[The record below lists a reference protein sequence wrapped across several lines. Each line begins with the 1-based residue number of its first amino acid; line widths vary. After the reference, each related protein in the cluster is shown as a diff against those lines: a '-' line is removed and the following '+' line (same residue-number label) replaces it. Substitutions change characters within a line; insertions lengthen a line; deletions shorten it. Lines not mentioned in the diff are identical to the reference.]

1 MGGENQ
7 TGTVAQWHSGTVA
20 NKWSKLMNLMNH
32 FKSHKIL
39 DRLRLF

>member
-1 MGGENQ
+1 MDGADQ
-7 TGTVAQWHSGTVA
+7 TGTVA

-32 FKSHKIL
+32 FQSHKIL